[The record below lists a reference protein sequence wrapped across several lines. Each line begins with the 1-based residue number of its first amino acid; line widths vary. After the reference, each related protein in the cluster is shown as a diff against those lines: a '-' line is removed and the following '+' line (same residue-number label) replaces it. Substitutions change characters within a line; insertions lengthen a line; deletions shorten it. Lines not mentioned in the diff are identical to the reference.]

1 MKSGALKVFQ
11 SVRTFSSLSIFIGI
25 LLSLILRPLLGAN
38 SLGWQIVI
46 ATIALAIGIPHGAV
60 DHLIAIKE
68 SSRVKLI
75 LVMAVYVAIAVLAA
89 VAIFHWNAWG
99 FRLVL
104 VMSFLHFGFGDAAFI
119 NELDKLASRRK
130 LGKLTQ
136 TLYALS
142 AGSIPVLIPLTQK
155 SSTSALSRVHSDL
168 ISWAGNLD
176 NQIRLFVLLISIAAL
191 GGLALAN
198 RYREISD
205 LLLLGILALVA
216 PPLVAFAVYFGC
228 WHAIR
233 HTARLTLLLPK
244 SISFANSGEA
254 SKSFW
259 AAVLPGLP
267 ALLLTL
273 AVAVLTLA
281 GRKDINSNYFWT
293 LLVIVWAL
301 TVPHMMVTARIDKKA
316 LN

>member
-11 SVRTFSSLSIFIGI
+11 SIRTFSSFCIFFGI

-46 ATIALAIGIPHGAV
+46 ATLALAIGIPHGAV
-60 DHLIAIKE
+60 DHLIAIKDR
-68 SSRVKLI
+68 SLLKLL

-119 NELDKLASRRK
+119 NELDNLAGKRK
-130 LGKLTQ
+130 LGKLSQ
-136 TLYALS
+136 TFYALS
-142 AGSIPVLIPLTQK
+142 AGSIPVLLPLIQK

-168 ISWAGNLD
+168 INWAGNLE
-176 NQIRLFVLLISIAAL
+176 NQIRLCVLLISIAAL
-191 GGLALAN
+191 GLLALAK
-198 RYREISD
+198 RYREVTD
-205 LLLLGILALVA
+205 LVLLGILALVA

-228 WHAIR
+228 WHAVR
-233 HTARLTLLLPK
+233 HTARLTILLPK
-244 SISFANSGEA
+244 SISFANSEEPA
-254 SKSFW
+254 KSFW

-273 AVAVLTLA
+273 VVAVLTLV

-301 TVPHMMVTARIDKKA
+301 TVPHMIVTARIDKKA

>member
-11 SVRTFSSLSIFIGI
+11 SVRTFSSLCVFIGI
-25 LLSLILRPLLGAN
+25 VLSSILNPLLGAN

-60 DHLIAIKE
+60 DHLITIKDG
-68 SSRVKLI
+68 SKVKVI
-75 LVMAVYVAIAVLAA
+75 LVMVVYVAIAVLSA
-89 VAIFHWNAWG
+89 VAIFNWSAWG

-104 VMSFLHFGFGDAAFI
+104 VMSFLHFGVGDAAFI
-119 NELDKLASRRK
+119 NELDNLEGKRK
-130 LGKLTQ
+130 LGKASQ
-136 TLYALS
+136 TFYALA

-155 SSTSALSRVHSDL
+155 TSTSALSKVHPNL
-168 ISWAGNLD
+168 ISWAGNFD
-176 NQIRLFVLLISIAAL
+176 TQIRLFILFVSISAFILLLFAK
-191 GGLALAN
+191 
-198 RYREISD
+198 RYRELFD
-205 LLLLGILALVA
+205 LLLLGLLALIA

-233 HTARLTLLLPK
+233 HTSRLTLLLPK
-244 SISFANSGEA
+244 SISLANSGEA
-254 SKSFW
+254 FKSFVS
-259 AAVLPGLP
+259 AVLPGIP

-273 AVAVLTLA
+273 VVAVITLA
-281 GRKDINSNYFWT
+281 ARKDVSSNYFWT